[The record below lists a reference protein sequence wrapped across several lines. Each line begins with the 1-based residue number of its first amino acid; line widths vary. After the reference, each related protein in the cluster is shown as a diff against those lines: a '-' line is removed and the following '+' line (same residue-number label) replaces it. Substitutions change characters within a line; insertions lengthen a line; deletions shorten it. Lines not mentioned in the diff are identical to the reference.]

1 MRILISNDDG
11 AFNPAL
17 WAMVEAIKDLGD
29 VIVSAPDRDRS
40 GVGAG
45 LTLNDPL
52 RAKLINSPVSGV
64 EAWGVEG
71 TPGDAV
77 ILGLKQLS
85 TEPVDLV
92 LCGMNPGNNVGAD
105 LTVSGTIGAALQGY
119 LNGVATAAISVAL
132 LADADDPV
140 IGAAVHDLAKSML
153 DHVATLGLDEP
164 KPFVNVNFPK
174 VSDGPYK
181 GAMVAA
187 PSKRTPGASDEVET
201 EVRGVRTIYWIKRPP
216 SALNAAS
223 QSDPDTDVWAM
234 RNSWVSLTPLD
245 GGLTTISP
253 KGFANEA
260 VKALNRSVMDNASQ
274 QTEQSAG

>member
-17 WAMVEAIKDLGD
+17 WAMVEAVKDLGD
-29 VIVSAPDRDRS
+29 VIVSTPDRDRS

-52 RAKLINSPVSGV
+52 RAKLINSPVAGV
-64 EAWGVEG
+64 EAWAVEG

-85 TEPVDLV
+85 KEPIDLV

-105 LTVSGTIGAALQGY
+105 LTVSGTIGAALQGF

-132 LADADDPV
+132 LADADDRV
-140 IGAAVHDLAKSML
+140 IGAAVRDLTKSML
-153 DHVATLGLDEP
+153 EHVATLGPDKP

-174 VSDGPYK
+174 VSEGPYK

-201 EVRGVRTIYWIKRPP
+201 QIRGVRTIYWIKRPP

-223 QSDPDTDVWAM
+223 QSDPGTDVWAM

-245 GGLTTISP
+245 GGLATISP
-253 KGFANEA
+253 EGFANQA
-260 VKALNRSVMDNASQ
+260 VEVLNRSVTDNAGQ
-274 QTEQSAG
+274 QADQAAG

>member
-17 WAMVEAIKDLGD
+17 WALVEAVKDLGD
-29 VIVSAPDRDRS
+29 IIVSAPDRDRS

-52 RAKLINSPVSGV
+52 RAKLINPPVSGV
-64 EAWGVEG
+64 EAWAVEG

-85 TEPVDLV
+85 KEPIDLV

-132 LADADDPV
+132 LAEADDRV
-140 IGAAVHDLAKSML
+140 IGAAVRDLAKSML
-153 DHVATLGLDEP
+153 DHVSKLGPDEP
-164 KPFVNVNFPK
+164 KPFLNLNFPK
-174 VSDGPYK
+174 VSEGPYK
-181 GAMVAA
+181 GAMIAA

-201 EVRGVRTIYWIKRPP
+201 QVRGVRTIYWIKRPP

-223 QSDPDTDVWAM
+223 QSDPGTDVWAM
-234 RNSWVSLTPLD
+234 RNGWVSITPLD
-245 GGLTTISP
+245 GGLATISP
-253 KGFANEA
+253 EGFGNEA
-260 VKALNRSVMDNASQ
+260 VEVLNQSVKANSGQ
-274 QTEQSAG
+274 QADQAAG

>member
-1 MRILISNDDG
+1 LRILISNDDG

-17 WAMVEAIKDLGD
+17 WTMVEAVKDLGD

-52 RAKLINSPVSGV
+52 RAKLINSPAADV
-64 EAWGVEG
+64 EAWAVEG

-85 TEPVDLV
+85 KEPIDLV

-105 LTVSGTIGAALQGY
+105 LTVSGTIGAALQGF
-119 LNGVATAAISVAL
+119 LNGVSTAAISVAL
-132 LADADDPV
+132 LADADDRV

-153 DHVATLGLDEP
+153 DHVAALGPGDP

-181 GAMVAA
+181 GAMIAA

-201 EVRGVRTIYWIKRPP
+201 QIRGVRTIYWIKRPP

-223 QSDPDTDVWAM
+223 QSDPGTDVWAM
-234 RNSWVSLTPLD
+234 RNSWISLTPLG
-245 GGLTTISP
+245 GGLATISP
-253 KGFANEA
+253 EEFANKA
-260 VKALNRSVMDNASQ
+260 VEVLTRSVKDNSGQ
-274 QTEQSAG
+274 QADQAAG